1 MILYVKL
8 LRMLTKLK
16 INNYALIDSI
26 EISFNKGMTS
36 ITGETGAGKS
46 IILGGLSMVLGSR
59 VDNSK
64 IINKEKKC
72 FVEATFDLT
81 DIYLR
86 DYFRKNDLDYDEIT
100 IIRREVNQNG
110 KSRAFIN
117 DTPVKLD
124 QLSGLTNRL
133 IDVHSQFNNL
143 SILDSNFIFL
153 ILDSLSKNQDKI
165 KEYSNNFKS
174 LKLLEKELNDKIIL
188 RDKLNSDL
196 DYNKFLHDEFNDL
209 EINNINLDELQD
221 KIKEADDLDQIKDTL
236 SVVIGHLISED
247 VGVLD
252 KLQDISRNLNKL
264 SNSSERISLLSKRI
278 QNLIE
283 ELNIISSDTESIL
296 YDVDNN
302 QENIHD
308 LRNIQD
314 KIYTLQN
321 KHRVNSIEDLLK
333 IKKDIE
339 SKILTQDDIDNDI
352 IKIEESIRNLTI
364 NLRADAVK
372 IHNKR
377 ISVIPDFEKL
387 MSKNLN
393 ELGMGKS
400 NIKIDLSKTEIIQK
414 NGISIGKLLFKSN
427 KGSIYNELKDIA
439 SGGEISRIMLSIK
452 SILSKYTKLATI
464 IFDEIDTGISGSV
477 SSKVGE
483 LMKFMANN
491 MQVIVITH
499 TAQVASK
506 GDFHFKVFKREQ
518 NDKVI
523 TDINLLSD
531 RERVNE
537 IAEMLSGD
545 KSNKSANELANELL
559 N

>member
-1 MILYVKL
+1 
-8 LRMLTKLK
+8 MLTKLK
-16 INNYALIDSI
+16 INNYALIDSL

-81 DIYLR
+81 DIYIK
-86 DYFRKNDLDYDEIT
+86 DYFKKNDLDYDEIT
-100 IIRREVNQNG
+100 IIRREVNQSG

-117 DTPVKLD
+117 DSPVKLD
-124 QLSGLTNRL
+124 QLSDLTNRL

-153 ILDSLSKNQDKI
+153 ILDSLSENQDI
-165 KEYSNNFKS
+165 VKEYSSNFKS
-174 LKLLEKELNDKIIL
+174 LKLLEKEFNDKILL

-196 DYNKFLHDEFNDL
+196 DYNKFLLDEFNDL
-209 EINNINLDELQD
+209 EINNINLEELQD
-221 KIKEADDLDQIKDTL
+221 KIKEADDLDQIKDVL
-236 SVVIGHLISED
+236 SITIGHLNSEE

-252 KLQDISRNLNKL
+252 KLQDISRNLNRL
-264 SNSSERISLLSKRI
+264 SNSSERISLLCTRI
-278 QNLIE
+278 QSIVE
-283 ELNIISSDTESIL
+283 ELNIISSDSESIL
-296 YDVDNN
+296 SDIDNN
-302 QENIHD
+302 QENIDD

-314 KIYTLQN
+314 KIYSLQN
-321 KHRVNSIEDLLK
+321 KHRVNTIEDLLK
-333 IKKDIE
+333 IKNDIE
-339 SKILTQDDIDNDI
+339 SKILTQNDIDNDI
-352 IKIEESIRNLTI
+352 IKIEESIRSLMLNLKAI
-364 NLRADAVK
+364 AVK

-377 ISVIPDFEKL
+377 KSVIPDFEKL
-387 MSKNLN
+387 MNKNLI
-393 ELGMGKS
+393 ELGMEES
-400 NIKIDLSKTEIIQK
+400 EIKIDLSETEIIHK
-414 NGISIGKLLFKSN
+414 NGLSIGKLLLKSN
-427 KGSIYNELKDIA
+427 KGSLYNELKDIA
-439 SGGEISRIMLSIK
+439 SGGEISRIMLSVK
-452 SILSKYTKLATI
+452 SILSKYTKLASI

-483 LMKFMANN
+483 LMKFMAQN

-506 GDFHFKVFKREQ
+506 GDFHFKVFKREHD
-518 NDKVI
+518 DKVI
-523 TDINLLSD
+523 TDIKLLSD
-531 RERVNE
+531 KERVNE

>member
-1 MILYVKL
+1 
-8 LRMLTKLK
+8 MLTKLK
-16 INNYALIDSI
+16 INNYALIDSL

-72 FVEATFDLT
+72 FVEASFDLT
-81 DIYLR
+81 DLYLK
-86 DYFRKNDLDYDEIT
+86 DYFLKNDLDFDEIT

-124 QLSGLTNRL
+124 QLSDLTNRL

-143 SILDSNFIFL
+143 NILDSNFIFL
-153 ILDSLSKNQDKI
+153 ILDSLSKNQDII
-165 KEYSNNFKS
+165 KEFSDNFKL
-174 LKLLEKELNDKIIL
+174 LKLHEKELNDKILL

-196 DYNKFLHDEFNDL
+196 DYNKFLHDEFNDI
-209 EINNINLDELQD
+209 EINNINLEELQD

-264 SNSSERISLLSKRI
+264 SNSSERISLLSRRI

-296 YDVDNN
+296 SDINNN
-302 QENIHD
+302 QENIDD

-314 KIYTLQN
+314 KIYSLQN
-321 KHRVNSIEDLLK
+321 KHRVDTIEDLLK
-333 IKKDIE
+333 IKNDIE
-339 SKILTQDDIDNDI
+339 SKILKQNDIDNDI
-352 IKIEESIRNLTI
+352 INIEESIRSLML

-377 ISVIPDFEKL
+377 RSVIPDFEKL
-387 MSKNLN
+387 MNKNLI
-393 ELGMGKS
+393 ELGMEKS
-400 NIKIDLSKTEIIQK
+400 DIKIDLSETEIIQK

-427 KGSIYNELKDIA
+427 KGSIYNELRDVA

-452 SILSKYTKLATI
+452 SILSKYTKLASI

-483 LMKFMANN
+483 LMKFMAKN

>member
-1 MILYVKL
+1 
-8 LRMLTKLK
+8 MLTKLK
-16 INNYALIDSI
+16 INNYALIDSL
-26 EISFNKGMTS
+26 EISFNEGMTS

-174 LKLLEKELNDKIIL
+174 LKLLEKELNDKIFL

-209 EINNINLDELQD
+209 EINNINLEELQD

-236 SVVIGHLISED
+236 SLVIGHLISED

-296 YDVDNN
+296 YDIDNN

-308 LRNIQD
+308 LRNLQD

-352 IKIEESIRNLTI
+352 IKIEESISSLTI
-364 NLRADAVK
+364 NLRDDAVK

-414 NGISIGKLLFKSN
+414 NGVSIGKILFKSN
-427 KGSIYNELKDIA
+427 KGSIYSELKDIA

-483 LMKFMANN
+483 LMKFMAKN

>member
-1 MILYVKL
+1 
-8 LRMLTKLK
+8 MLTKLK
-16 INNYALIDSI
+16 INNYALIDSL
-26 EISFNKGMTS
+26 EISFNEGMTS

-86 DYFRKNDLDYDEIT
+86 DYFRKNDLDYDVIT

-174 LKLLEKELNDKIIL
+174 LKLMEKELNDKIFL

-209 EINNINLDELQD
+209 EINNINLEELQD

-296 YDVDNN
+296 YDIDNN

-352 IKIEESIRNLTI
+352 IKIEESISSLTI

-414 NGISIGKLLFKSN
+414 NGISIGKILFKSN
-427 KGSIYNELKDIA
+427 KGSIYSELKDIA

-483 LMKFMANN
+483 LMKFMAKN